1 MIKICFVCS
10 GNTCRS
16 IMAERLMKKMLK
28 CKKIDDVKVSSKG
41 LFTKGEN
48 IADNAKVVLKEH
60 KALASNRKAV
70 QLKKV
75 DKETLYVVM
84 RDGMEQYINAP
95 KVIKMASL
103 IGKDVNDPFGQSLD
117 VYRQTAREIITGI
130 EVLIQNIIKWR
141 EK

>member
-28 CKKIDDVKVSSKG
+28 CKKIDDVKVSSRG